1 MFQVRQKSSLIL
13 VASPSVSEL
22 ELPTFVLFGVVS
34 VGVVKNDW
42 LLVIQLDA
50 MTFQYW
56 VMKILTIVV
65 FPLTFP

>member
-22 ELPTFVLFGVVS
+22 GLPTFVLFG

-42 LLVIQLDA
+42 LLVIQLDE
-50 MTFQYW
+50 
-56 VMKILTIVV
+56 KIG
-65 FPLTFP
+65 